1 MMSNLER
8 RRLMRRGADDLAER
22 ARRLLTEAGD
32 AADLDALVAEHG
44 PLENVYPSS
53 GHLVFRLDGVEA
65 DEDERIRWMTLW
77 QSVIVKSVARQLGVS
92 PHDVDLDGDTG
103 LATVWV
109 DNLNA
114 FDYTEPTIHGKV
126 FVKPVLTGRLDA
138 TYDVHEHRVT
148 RTDWHPDH
156 DVDAGIDPVIVGTKY

>member
-1 MMSNLER
+1 MSKLR
-8 RRLMRRGADDLAER
+8 MRRLMRRGADDLAER
-22 ARRLLTEAGD
+22 ARRLLAEAD
-32 AADLDALVAEHG
+32 DPVDLDALVTEHG
-44 PLENVYPSS
+44 PLEHVYPSS

-65 DEDERIRWMTLW
+65 DEAERVRWATLW
-77 QSVIVKSVARQLGVS
+77 QSVIVKSIARQLDVS
-92 PHDVDLDGDTG
+92 PHDVDLDRDTG

-109 DNLNA
+109 DDLSV
-114 FDYTEPTIHGKV
+114 FGYTEPAIPGKV

-148 RTDWHPDH
+148 RTDWHPDL